1 MRTIA
6 VVVLAGIVCACSR
19 PDDQKTGT
27 ITTDNA
33 AQTRADMS
41 PELKMHLDSGN
52 AAFRRKDY
60 PVARTHYQAA
70 IAADEKQPAG
80 WFGIYM
86 VELAAGN
93 AEAAGKALDRA
104 QKLVPGAT
112 LIHPNRNDAPPNPHP
127 ATTN

>member
-1 MRTIA
+1 MRAIA
-6 VVVLAGIVCACSR
+6 VIVMVGIASACAR

-27 ITTDNA
+27 ITTENA
-33 AQTRADMS
+33 EQTRADMS

-70 IAADEKQPAG
+70 IDADQKQPAG
-80 WFGIYM
+80 WFGLYM

-112 LIHPNRNDAPPNPHP
+112 LIHPNKNDAPPNPHP

>member
-1 MRTIA
+1 MRAIA
-6 VVVLAGIVCACSR
+6 AIVLVGIVSACA
-19 PDDQKTGT
+19 PDDQKTST

-33 AQTRADMS
+33 EQTRADMS

-60 PVARTHYQAA
+60 PAARTHYQAA
-70 IAADEKQPAG
+70 IDADQKQPAG
-80 WFGIYM
+80 WFGMYM

-112 LIHPNRNDAPPNPHP
+112 LIHPNKNDAPPNPHP

>member
-1 MRTIA
+1 MRIVTVI
-6 VVVLAGIVCACSR
+6 VLVGMVSACA

-27 ITTDNA
+27 IATDNA
-33 AQTRADMS
+33 EQTRAEMS
-41 PELKMHLDSGN
+41 PELKLHLDSGN

-60 PVARTHYQAA
+60 AVARTHYQSA
-70 IAADEKQPAG
+70 IEADEKQPAG

-112 LIHPNRNDAPPNPHP
+112 LIHPSRKDAPPNPHP